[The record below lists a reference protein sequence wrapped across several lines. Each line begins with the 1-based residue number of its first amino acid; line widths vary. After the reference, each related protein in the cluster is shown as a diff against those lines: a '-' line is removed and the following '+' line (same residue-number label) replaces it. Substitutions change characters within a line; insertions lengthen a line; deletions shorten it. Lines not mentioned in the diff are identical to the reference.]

1 MIKRIFLI
9 ICIFVLGAA
18 GGIWAQAFLLPYL
31 ASTPAFQDLKF
42 IQDWNARTVLVQPVS
57 RISVDEPAALE
68 KTVEKSSKTVVL
80 VQSSVSRKGSGL
92 VVTSD
97 GLILTRASLVPS
109 GFGVS
114 VLLDQGQEKIPAQV
128 LKRDAANNLALLKVD
143 KNNLSTAGF
152 VNEGELRPGM
162 KLVLLARN
170 DTGTVVNEGIVRSVT
185 GDLIQST
192 MTETAS
198 STGATVFTV
207 EGRVAGIAAIAP
219 SGSVTVIPASFLRS
233 FLGL

>member
-1 MIKRIFLI
+1 MIKHIFLI
-9 ICIFVLGAA
+9 VCIFVLGAA

-31 ASTPAFQDLKF
+31 G
-42 IQDWNARTVLVQPVS
+42 WNSRTVFVQPVS

-80 VQSSVSRKGSGL
+80 VQSSAPKKGSGL

-97 GLILTRASLVPS
+97 GLILTRASLVPA
-109 GFGVS
+109 GFGVL
-114 VLLDQGQEKIPAQV
+114 VLLDQDQEKIPAQV
-128 LKRDAANNLALLKVD
+128 LKRDAANNLALLKVE

-152 VNEGELRPGM
+152 VNDGELRPGM
-162 KLVLLARN
+162 KLVLLARS
-170 DTGTVVNEGIVRSVT
+170 DTGTIVNEGVVRSVA

-192 MTETAS
+192 MTETTA
-198 STGATVFTV
+198 STGAAVFTV

-219 SGSVTVIPASFLRS
+219 SGSVTIIPASFLRS

>member
-9 ICIFVLGAA
+9 TCIFVLGAA

-31 ASTPAFQDLKF
+31 G
-42 IQDWNARTVLVQPVS
+42 WNSRTVFVQPVS

-80 VQSSVSRKGSGL
+80 VQSSASRKGSGL

-97 GLILTRASLVPS
+97 GLILTRASLVPA

-114 VLLDQGQEKIPAQV
+114 VSLDQGQEKIPAQV
-128 LKRDAANNLALLKVD
+128 LKRDAANNLALLKVE

-152 VNEGELRPGM
+152 VNEGELKPGM
-162 KLVLLARN
+162 KLVLLARS
-170 DTGTVVNEGIVRSVT
+170 DTGTIVNEGVVRSVA

-192 MTETAS
+192 MTETTA
-198 STGATVFTV
+198 STGAAVFTV

-219 SGSVTVIPASFLRS
+219 SGSVTIIPASFLRS

>member
-42 IQDWNARTVLVQPVS
+42 IQEWNARTVLVQPVS

-80 VQSSVSRKGSGL
+80 VQSSALRKGSGL